1 MKKHDLTENIV
12 VIAVDFMMKH
22 GKLKTAFRAGRESF
36 SIPDS
41 TETNE
46 STIEWEKEVEKGT
59 EKRISLDEDIMIE
72 KDKEHDKSSPRA
84 PNDEAMVMEFRDE
97 LVRKSLEQ
105 ECEGKS
111 QNETS
116 EKKEYEGSIC
126 STSFVFEENA
136 SNRLEMLET
145 NLALVAKRLTELE
158 ERMEIKTMTYLLT
171 KYCIGSVFLKERI
184 KVSKQKYKN

>member
-1 MKKHDLTENIV
+1 
-12 VIAVDFMMKH
+12 MMKH
-22 GKLKTAFRAGRESF
+22 GKLKKAFHAGRESF

-46 STIEWEKEVEKGT
+46 SNIESEKEVEKGT
-59 EKRISLDEDIMIE
+59 EKRISLDEDIMTE

-84 PNDEAMVMEFRDE
+84 PNAEAMVLEFRDE

-111 QNETS
+111 QNEDETS

-126 STSFVFEENA
+126 STSFVIQENA

-171 KYCIGSVFLKERI
+171 KYWIGSVFLKERI
-184 KVSKQKYKN
+184 KVSKQKMKN